1 MAREALNFIRRTNH
15 MPSVC
20 IIAEHYNGKL
30 RKSTLHAMSFGK
42 QIAETLQA
50 ELCLTVIGNDVGNIA
65 QDLNGYGA
73 SRILMVDDAGLAD
86 YTAEAWSAAAAQ
98 AAKACDAVVVG
109 MSSGTMGKDMMP
121 RVAAKFFAGMASDVI
136 GFDGQYFLRGM
147 WAGNALATVEIT
159 TPVRV
164 LTIQPTAFAPAEP
177 TGGDTPIEA
186 VAVALPAARSRVVE
200 MRETQSVRPDPT
212 EARVV
217 VSGGRGLN
225 GGENFVLIEALAD
238 LLGGAAGA
246 TRAAVDAGWMPND
259 LQIGQTGKIVAPEL
273 YVAVGL
279 SGSIQ
284 HQAGMKNSKIIVA
297 VNKDEEAPIFQIA
310 DYGLV
315 ADLFKA
321 LPELTAALQ
330 KEIG

>member
-1 MAREALNFIRRTNH
+1 M
-15 MPSVC
+15 
-20 IIAEHYNGKL
+20 
-30 RKSTLHAMSFGK
+30 
-42 QIAETLQA
+42 
-50 ELCLTVIGNDVGNIA
+50 
-65 QDLNGYGA
+65 
-73 SRILMVDDAGLAD
+73 
-86 YTAEAWSAAAAQ
+86 
-98 AAKACDAVVVG
+98 
-109 MSSGTMGKDMMP
+109 
-121 RVAAKFFAGMASDVI
+121 
-136 GFDGQYFLRGM
+136 
-147 WAGNALATVEIT
+147 
-159 TPVRV
+159 
-164 LTIQPTAFAPAEP
+164 
-177 TGGDTPIEA
+177 
-186 VAVALPAARSRVVE
+186 
-200 MRETQSVRPDPT
+200 
-212 EARVV
+212 
-217 VSGGRGLN
+217 
-225 GGENFVLIEALAD
+225 IEALAD